1 MASMLDKMNPEVAKK
16 AIEQFPNF
24 SETVKEIVAEYKD
37 YMNKALASNAES
49 VASCY
54 ETYDN
59 IIKALQQLLDKDDL
73 TFDEKIYNRKDV

>member
-49 VASCY
+49 VDSCY

-73 TFDEKIYNRKDV
+73 TFDEKNI